1 MSKIELVTHPVHT
14 PQHKPSSLPPSFSLG
29 KWSQHTPW
37 KHKSLPSF
45 IHLPHHHKPVGSTRP
60 WLPALPRDGGHLSSV
75 THPATPPTFHKDRS
89 ANLTCPRIELNY
101 LICDKRIS
109 QSHPPLWHSSWF
121 KSMGPRALQLTSC
134 VTSGKILNL
143 SVFQFSPMHTGVKN
157 NSTFLIGY
165 GNIRCT
171 NEHKSLTT
179 VPGTQ

>member
-1 MSKIELVTHPVHT
+1 MEPAYSLETRKSSFLHPSPSP
-14 PQHKPSSLPPSFSLG
+14 PQACQQYP
-29 KWSQHTPW
+29 
-37 KHKSLPSF
+37 
-45 IHLPHHHKPVGSTRP
+45 P
-60 WLPALPRDGGHLSSV
+60 WLPALPRDGGHLNSV

-165 GNIRCT
+165 GIIRCT